1 MTWAECKGHE
11 YTIPISATYWVK
23 TDVDDVSE
31 AEDKAIELMEK
42 ELTKNEDVK
51 EVNCFTEE
59 TMTSFSGYSVKLKVN
74 MVVYAVARYAGDA
87 WDEVVDLV
95 ENIELPNNVELI
107 CTGQFDLIREGER
120 VFLMHGDAV

>member
-1 MTWAECKGHE
+1 MTWAECKGRE

-23 TDVDDVSE
+23 TEEDDMCK
-31 AEDKAIELMEK
+31 AEDKAIEMMKK
-42 ELTKNEDVK
+42 ELAKNEDVT
-51 EVNCFTEE
+51 EVNCFVEE
-59 TMTSFSGYSVKLKVN
+59 TMNNLGGYSVKLKVN

-87 WDEVVDLV
+87 WDNVVALV
-95 ENIELPNNVELI
+95 EDIKLPDNVELI

>member
-1 MTWAECKGHE
+1 MTWAECKGRE

-23 TDVDDVSE
+23 TEEDDMCK
-31 AEDKAIELMEK
+31 AEDKAIEMMEK
-42 ELTKNEDVK
+42 ELAKNEDVT
-51 EVNCFTEE
+51 EVNCFVEE
-59 TMTSFSGYSVKLKVN
+59 TMNNLGGYSVKLKVN

-87 WDEVVDLV
+87 WDNVVALV
-95 ENIELPNNVELI
+95 EDIKLPDNVELI